1 MEYPDAPGPAGP
13 PFGLS
18 FRKGTIMQIR
28 FIPAASA
35 LALAV
40 SAAMPAHAQQATQ
53 AELYLDVATH
63 AMPGTG
69 TGMGAM
75 GRLAGVM
82 GGGTASYGTA
92 RHPGMP
98 GKYLD
103 VALHNRR
110 QPGATASQAV
120 PKGLGLGE
128 QIQLLAPERKSST
141 GGKDT
146 GHDSSGQQQDGSY
159 KIRYYWGCG
168 EQVRAGQPAEFT
180 LTVRN
185 GKPVTS
191 GRAMKPRQVPSHG
204 IDAGPQYAL
213 WPNPGA
219 RKTVGAK
226 GTLVGEHHLTG
237 NALPETMRFELDRN
251 HDFLPE
257 LKLKSEGD
265 AKKGMTLHWDG
276 VDGASAYFAH
286 ATVMDGDT
294 MVMWSSSE
302 DGYAGPEL
310 FDYLPD
316 SLVAQWRDKRTL
328 LGSDASSCRIP
339 KGVLA
344 DGAAPMVQMI
354 AYGDERSL
362 AQPRP
367 TGAPRDW
374 HPAWNV
380 RVRNKSTAMLM
391 PGGIGAA
398 VSPKEVAKPAAK
410 EAAKSLLR
418 GLLGR

>member
-1 MEYPDAPGPAGP
+1 MEYPDAPGPAGS
-13 PFGLS
+13 PFDLS

-40 SAAMPAHAQQATQ
+40 SAALPAHAQQATQ
-53 AELYLDVATH
+53 AQLYLDVATH
-63 AMPGTG
+63 AMPG

-82 GGGTASYGTA
+82 GGGDGGGSYGTA

-110 QPGATASQAV
+110 QPGAAASQAV

-128 QIQLLAPERKSST
+128 QIQLLAPPESKSSN
-141 GGKDT
+141 GGKYT
-146 GHDSSGQQQDGSY
+146 EHDSSGQQQDGSY

-168 EQVRAGQPAEFT
+168 EQARAGQPAEYT

-204 IDAGPQYAL
+204 INAGPQYAL

-237 NALPETMRFELDRN
+237 DALPESMRFELDRN

-257 LKLKSEGD
+257 LKLKREGD
-265 AKKGMTLHWDG
+265 AKKGMTLRWDG

-316 SLVAQWRDKRTL
+316 SLVAQWRGKRTL
-328 LGSDASSCRIP
+328 LGADASSCRIP
-339 KGVLA
+339 KEVLA
-344 DGAAPMVQMI
+344 GGAAPMVQMI

-362 AQPRP
+362 AEPRP
-367 TGAPRDW
+367 AGAPRDW
-374 HPAWNV
+374 QPAWSV

-391 PGGIGAA
+391 PG
-398 VSPKEVAKPAAK
+398 VSTKEIAKPAAK
-410 EAAKSLLR
+410 EAAKGFLR
-418 GLLGR
+418 GLIGH

>member
-13 PFGLS
+13 PLGLS
-18 FRKGTIMQIR
+18 FRKGTIMQIH
-28 FIPAASA
+28 FIPAVSA

-40 SAAMPAHAQQATQ
+40 SAALPAHAQQATQ

-63 AMPGTG
+63 TMPG

-82 GGGTASYGTA
+82 GGGGTASYGTA

-110 QPGATASQAV
+110 QPGAAASQAV
-120 PKGLGLGE
+120 PKGLRLGE

-146 GHDSSGQQQDGSY
+146 GHGTSGQQQDGSY
-159 KIRYYWGCG
+159 KIRYYWGCS
-168 EQVRAGQPAEFT
+168 EQVRAGQPAEYT
-180 LTVRN
+180 MTIRN

-191 GRAMKPRQVPSHG
+191 GRAMTPRKVPQQG
-204 IDAGPQYAL
+204 ISSGPQYAL
-213 WPNPGA
+213 WPNPSA
-219 RKTVGAK
+219 RKAVGAK

-237 NALPETMRFELDRN
+237 DALPESMRFELDRN

-257 LKLKSEGD
+257 LKLKREGD
-265 AKKGMTLHWDG
+265 AKKGVTLRWDG

-316 SLVAQWRDKRTL
+316 SLVAQWRGKRTL

-339 KGVLA
+339 KEVLA

-367 TGAPRDW
+367 AGAPRDW
-374 HPAWNV
+374 RPAWNV

-391 PGGIGAA
+391 PG
-398 VSPKEVAKPAAK
+398 VSPKEIAKPAAK
-410 EAAKSLLR
+410 EAAKGFLR
-418 GLLGR
+418 GLIGH